1 MATMK
6 YNKLIRDK
14 IPEII
19 GKSGKKAIVKKVQGS
34 QLLELLNKKLYEEL
48 DEYNESGEVE
58 ELADLVEV
66 VQAILEHKGISIDE
80 FNQIREKKN
89 ISRGGFKEGLLLLEV
104 KED

>member
-89 ISRGGFKEGLLLLEV
+89 ISRGRFKEGLLLEV